1 MNLAPRRNTIS
12 QFLLCFVTGSFVDDE
27 LKLLE
32 VVANYGPV
40 TAAVNAIS
48 WQNYVGGIVQNEC
61 ENLIEKTNHAVEIV
75 GFDRSGAVPHYIV
88 QNSWG
93 EDFGEKG
100 YMRIA
105 IGANVCGIANQVS
118 FGRLM

>member
-1 MNLAPRRNTIS
+1 MDIAVV
-12 QFLLCFVTGSFVDDE
+12 FLLLSIFPFGSNSFVGDE
-27 LKLLE
+27 TKLLE
-32 VVANYGPV
+32 IVANYGPV
-40 TAAVNAIS
+40 TAAVNAVS
-48 WQNYVGGIVQNEC
+48 WQNYVGGVVQNEC
-61 ENLIEKTNHAVEIV
+61 ENHIEKTNHAVEIV
-75 GFDRSGAVPHYIV
+75 GFDRSGNVPHYIV